1 MQVMLPVISKE
12 VCTQSVLYEKYVTD
26 NMICAGYTQG
36 GKSSCFVRQTRSN
49 VIHWSLI
56 SVLCSLYMNICNDI
70 IVVFGLRLGI
80 RIRIIANSIRDP
92 MFSQNT

>member
-12 VCTQSVLYEKYVTD
+12 VCTQSVLYEKYFTD
-26 NMICAGYTQG
+26 NMLCAGYTQG
-36 GKSSCFVRQTRSN
+36 GKGSCYVRQTRST

-56 SVLCSLYMNICNDI
+56 SVLCSLYMKICNDI
-70 IVVFGLRLGI
+70 IVLFGLRWGI
-80 RIRIIANSIRDP
+80 RIRIIPNSIRDH

>member
-12 VCTQSVLYEKYVTD
+12 VCTQSTLYEKYVTD
-26 NMICAGYTQG
+26 NMLCAGYTQG
-36 GKSSCFVRQTRSN
+36 GKGSCYVRQTRST

-56 SVLCSLYMNICNDI
+56 GLCCSLYMKICNDK
-70 IVVFGLRLGI
+70 IVVFWLRL
-80 RIRIIANSIRDP
+80 RIRIMSIVNSIRDH